1 MNDPDDPRVPFNS
14 LVLGYGPM
22 LPLVAGGAGAWLLPL
37 PLGLFAAQAVV
48 LWAALIL
55 VFIAG
60 VRRGFG
66 FGNRHAST
74 LVEIATMMAYFLLGL
89 GALVVPG
96 FPVELMLLLIGYAL
110 VAVLDTRAARTGDAP
125 AHFARLRTPQMLIG
139 MLGIGAALARVVLV

>member
-1 MNDPDDPRVPFNS
+1 MDDPDDPRVPVNS

-22 LPLVAGGAGAWLLPL
+22 LPLVAGGAGAWLLPP
-37 PLGLFAAQAVV
+37 PLGLFAVQAVV

-66 FGNRHAST
+66 FGNRHASIT
-74 LVEIATMMAYFLLGL
+74 VEIATMMAYLLLGL

-96 FPVELMLLLIGYAL
+96 FPAELTLLLVGYAL
-110 VAVLDTRAARTGDAP
+110 VALLDTRAARTGNAP
-125 AHFARLRTPQMLIG
+125 AHFARLRGPQMLIG
-139 MLGIGAALARVVLV
+139 MLGIGAALARVVLA